1 MRKNSRVYVGTY
13 EKYNNGSLFGE
24 WVDLTQFSNIDE
36 FYKYIRRLH
45 KDEPDPEFMFQDW
58 ENIPSVF
65 ISESYI
71 SPAIWDLMNSGV
83 DMDIIFALAEYLQ
96 NEDDLIKIIENGDFT
111 VYYDVNNDED
121 LGYEIVDNVYGGVE
135 NLGKETLESYFG
147 YDSFG
152 RDLQLEGTFI
162 PFEGGMIELHY

>member
-1 MRKNSRVYVGTY
+1 MSENPKIYVGTY
-13 EKYNNGSLFGE
+13 KKYNEGSLFGE

-36 FYKYIRRLH
+36 FYRYIRKLH
-45 KDEPDPEFMFQDW
+45 KDEKDPEFMFQDW

-71 SPAIWDLMNSGV
+71 SPAVWDLMNAGV
-83 DMDIIFALAEYLQ
+83 DMDVIFALAEYLR

-135 NLGKETLESYFG
+135 NLGKETLESYFNYDRFG
-147 YDSFG
+147 Y
-152 RDLQLEGTFI
+152 DLQLNGTFV
-162 PFEGGMIELHY
+162 PFPG